1 MEQTLYL
8 RATRGRTPRMA
19 PAPTCL
25 SSVLL
30 PLQVQKLQCPLRI
43 PDTSHCNQQSWP
55 PCPRARAQGVSRQ
68 EHRAW
73 VLCEAVVPNSG
84 RPLHKGRH

>member
-1 MEQTLYL
+1 MAQTLYL
-8 RATRGRTPRMA
+8 RATWGRTPRMA
-19 PAPTCL
+19 PVPTCL

-30 PLQVQKLQCPLRI
+30 PLQGQKLQCPLRI
-43 PDTSHCNQQSWP
+43 PDTAHCNQQSWP
-55 PCPRARAQGVSRQ
+55 PCPWSRAQGVSRQ

-84 RPLHKGRH
+84 RLLHKGRY